1 MDKMRIEIWSD
12 IACPYCYIG
21 KRKLE
26 MALDQFE
33 HKDKIELVWYSY
45 ELSPSL
51 PKKAAG
57 VSAYQHLANSYNM
70 SLEEATEHE
79 NKVAAIARTVGL
91 DYDFDNLVI
100 TNTSDALRLVKLA
113 AKSGL
118 ATEAEEV
125 LFKAYFIDA
134 KNISDRQTLVSLGEE
149 IGLKA
154 DDINKMLDSDEF
166 YDRIKKDMERAETK
180 FKLEYIP
187 FYRLNYNQII
197 EGSIEVEDYLKA
209 LKTAYADWESGTT
222 SEGGTI
228 SGQSCSI
235 DGVCS

>member
-33 HKDKIELVWYSY
+33 NKNKIELVWYSY
-45 ELSPSL
+45 ELDPSL

-57 VSAYQHLANSYNM
+57 ISAYEHLAKSYDM
-70 SLEEATEHE
+70 TIEEATKHE
-79 NKVAAIARTVGL
+79 QGVADIAKSVGL
-91 DYDFDNLVI
+91 DYDFDNLII

-125 LFKAYFIDA
+125 LFRAYFIDA
-134 KNISDRQTLVSLGEE
+134 QNISDRQTLVSLGEE

-166 YDRIKKDMERAETK
+166 YDRIQKDKERAETK
-180 FKLEYIP
+180 FKLKYIP

-209 LKTAYADWESGTT
+209 IKAAYADWENGTT
-222 SEGGTI
+222 SETGTI